1 MMALSLIAAI
11 ESSSDIFDNVEAQVT
26 ALRRPSR
33 LIELN
38 DPRADCNEQLATL

>member
-11 ESSSDIFDNVEAQVT
+11 ESSSDISDHVEVQIT

-38 DPRADCNEQLATL
+38 DPRADRNEQMAIL